1 MRSQTVQNLK
11 LVLQAS
17 DTVMVPKGEVPSL
30 LGPSDGMIDNWLGV
44 LVMAVNFIRC
54 GAPEV
59 CIVSEYVLQGIKQRR
74 TESLDN
80 MLRELNRT
88 LGCMSSGC
96 IIRSWNMGQG
106 VLFVEK
112 IQKE

>member
-17 DTVMVPKGEVPSL
+17 DTVMVPKGEVPTL
-30 LGPSDGMIDNWLGV
+30 LGPNNGLIANWLGV

-59 CIVSEYVLQGIKQRR
+59 CIVSEHVMQEIMRR
-74 TESLDN
+74 ERLSLDH
-80 MLRELNRT
+80 LLLELNRT

-96 IIRSWNMGQG
+96 TIRSWTMGQG

-112 IQKE
+112 TEK